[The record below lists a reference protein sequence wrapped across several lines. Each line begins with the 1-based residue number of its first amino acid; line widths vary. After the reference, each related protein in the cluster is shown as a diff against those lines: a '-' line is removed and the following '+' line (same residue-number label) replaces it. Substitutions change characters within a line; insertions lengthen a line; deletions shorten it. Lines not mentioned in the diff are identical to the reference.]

1 MTGRVEI
8 TMTATD
14 EFGIPSRMGRL
25 HPLPGESDWEAVEA
39 ELRERGCGAWRGRTG
54 CDDPA
59 SWLAL
64 GGGGLL
70 FLTYRAVYGSVD
82 GAMAVLCD
90 RHAGPLW
97 QIARDMP
104 RPLRRAQERDF
115 RDLLRRFGMTDLEDV
130 ARLVTLLPLE
140 REGP

>member
-1 MTGRVEI
+1 MTGRIEI
-8 TMTATD
+8 TVN
-14 EFGIPSRMGRL
+14 EIGELGIPSRIGHL
-25 HPLPGESDWEAVEA
+25 HPRPGEGAWEAAEA
-39 ELRERGCGAWRGRTG
+39 ELREQGCGAWRGRTACG
-54 CDDPA
+54 DPA

-70 FLTYRAVYGSVD
+70 FLTYRAVYD
-82 GAMAVLCD
+82 PAAGAMTVLCD

-115 RDLLRRFGMTDLEDV
+115 RDLLRRFRMTDLEDV
-130 ARLVTLLPLE
+130 ARLVTLIPLD